1 MQDIPAAEVESVAR
15 TRPRRRWRRLLIVFA
30 VMALLLG
37 VPWWTLLS
45 AGTQWPVAVTVA
57 GTAVF
62 GLALVGLPA
71 LMTLGHGRRRLDW
84 AAATGDGLLGAMWV
98 LFVWSVLAQLLRL
111 TLVVLGVED
120 PERSRASNLADS

>member
-1 MQDIPAAEVESVAR
+1 MQDTPAAEVESVAR

-45 AGTQWPVAVTVA
+45 GGTQWPVAVTVA

-62 GLALVGLPA
+62 GLALSGCP
-71 LMTLGHGRRRLDW
+71 R
-84 AAATGDGLLGAMWV
+84 
-98 LFVWSVLAQLLRL
+98 
-111 TLVVLGVED
+111 
-120 PERSRASNLADS
+120 